1 MCFFPVELGA
11 HHLFCKIERSEMKHS
26 AQPMK
31 RRIGEPVFELYNP
44 SIAYFLRTC

>member
-1 MCFFPVELGA
+1 MCFFPVEWGV

-31 RRIGEPVFELYNP
+31 RRVGEPVFELYNP
-44 SIAYFLRTC
+44 SVAYFTRTC